1 MALTIKLT
9 QLKRKKRKD
18 GTIPIYIRMTEDQKS
33 RYRSTGISVLPKHWN
48 PNEKRVRKSH
58 RNDTLLNNKL
68 EGQLIEIK
76 QIKHE
81 LSQNKNLSLDTL
93 KQAISEDS
101 DPRSVQHQAKEYRQH
116 LNAEERYWE
125 YRHFKV
131 VMNNLDRFIK
141 EKDVPNALDQIDSEW
156 IENFQDFLLTEGGP
170 EKKDGTRKGN
180 SANTVRKKLQ
190 RLKGMFTWLIKN
202 KNLKHDPFTRVDRV
216 EKKKANTKTKLT
228 FQQIKTIKELKLQ
241 KESKLWHVRNYF
253 MYSFY
258 NAGIRFGDLCTLTWD
273 NLVDGRLTY
282 SMHKTGKRKSI
293 KQLKPM
299 EKILNLYRDKD
310 SKPTDYIFPI
320 LDDKY
325 SDPMELRKAIGSKN
339 ARVNLM
345 LKDIASEAD
354 IEANI
359 SFHVSRHS
367 FAHFALKKGM
377 DLYSISKALGHSDLK
392 ITEQYLKSF
401 DEEKLDSDMEEIF
414 SN

>member
-1 MALTIKLT
+1 MSLTISLT

-18 GTIPIYIRMTEDQKS
+18 GTIPVYIRMTENQKS
-33 RYRSTGISVLPKHWN
+33 KYKSTGISILPKHWN
-48 PNEKRVRKSH
+48 CKKKKVRRSH

-81 LSQNKNLSLDTL
+81 LAKNNNLSLDTL
-93 KQAISEDS
+93 KQAITEDT
-101 DPRSVQHQAKEYRQH
+101 DPSSILHQAKEYRIH
-116 LNAEERYWE
+116 LNTEERYWE

-131 VMNNLDRFIK
+131 VMNNLKRFMK
-141 EKDVPNALDQIDSEW
+141 EKDKSDALDQVDSDW
-156 IENFQDFLLTEGGP
+156 IEEFQDFLLTEGGP
-170 EKKDGTRKGN
+170 EKKDGTRNGN

-190 RLKGMFTWLIKN
+190 RLKGMFSWLIKN
-202 KNLKHDPFTRVDRV
+202 KNLKHDPFTGVDRV
-216 EKKKANTKTKLT
+216 EKKRSNTKVKLT
-228 FQQIKTIKELKLQ
+228 FNQIKAIKELKL
-241 KESKLWHVRNYF
+241 KEESKLWHVRNYF

-258 NAGIRFGDLCTLTWD
+258 NAGIRFGDLCTLTWS

-293 KQLKPM
+293 KQLEPM
-299 EKILNLYRDKD
+299 KEILNLYRTKD
-310 SKPTDYIFPI
+310 SKSTTYIFPI

-345 LKDIASEAD
+345 LKDIAKEAG
-354 IEANI
+354 IESNV

-414 SN
+414 NQ